1 MWGAMA
7 MRQRWSVWVLQGA
20 HAGDNAQARAL
31 AHLLGADFTLKQL
44 FFTHFRH
51 VPNVLLRD
59 SLASIDRAKSAPLE
73 PPYPDLVIAVGRRS
87 VPAALWVRKQ
97 SGGRTKLVQMG

>member
-44 FFTHFRH
+44 FFTGQGIVYFQFHFS
-51 VPNVLLRD
+51 P
-59 SLASIDRAKSAPLE
+59 SFS
-73 PPYPDLVIAVGRRS
+73 
-87 VPAALWVRKQ
+87 
-97 SGGRTKLVQMG
+97 